1 MKENSMKRPE
11 FFARIAMCV
20 FAVCLVTAVGCNRSS
35 VDRHNLSGKVTF
47 QGRPVPAG
55 RIVFEPDA
63 AKGNR
68 GPQGITMIEDGQY
81 STEKF
86 GKGAVA
92 GALIVRI
99 EGFEKPS
106 ATAATSENPDAVK
119 PLFPTYITHIELGK
133 EDSTFDFD
141 VPATAATKR

>member
-1 MKENSMKRPE
+1 MKKNSMKRPA
-11 FFARIAMCV
+11 FFARITMCV
-20 FAVCLVTAVGCNRSS
+20 AAACLVTAVGCNRSG

-99 EGFEKPS
+99 EGFEKP
-106 ATAATSENPDAVK
+106 AATTAADENSEAK

-141 VPATAATKR
+141 IPATAANKH